1 MLLLDGRDNGENYS
15 SSSPS
20 SSPPSLFPL
29 SPCCSISATDLAAAP
44 LATDPQTPLPAVG
57 SSAPGNFTF
66 VNQADDLVSLT
77 HRKISNTEQRHAI
90 RSHVMQRVR
99 KEELAQGKKRPT
111 GRDLPKRTST
121 TQSFKTSPTHSDL
134 AVKDELVSVSPT
146 SIKEEPNDHATP
158 FPPAQRLSQSSALSP
173 RSFRRPSLHL
183 DPAVHEFDPF
193 QTLPS
198 GRVSHKSLEGLLTY
212 CRLRRQN
219 V

>member
-1 MLLLDGRDNGENYS
+1 MVRITLTPPP
-15 SSSPS
+15 SPS
-20 SSPPSLFPL
+20 PL
-29 SPCCSISATDLAAAP
+29 SPCCSISATDLADTT
-44 LATDPQTPLPAVG
+44 LANDPPTSLPAAG
-57 SSAPGNFTF
+57 SSTPGNFTF

-111 GRDLPKRTST
+111 GRDLPKRAST
-121 TQSFKTSPTHSDL
+121 TQLFKTSPGHSDL
-134 AVKDELVSVSPT
+134 AVKDELASVSPT
-146 SIKEEPNDHATP
+146 SIKEESNDHVTP
-158 FPPAQRLSQSSALSP
+158 FPPAQRLSRSTALSP
-173 RSFRRPSLHL
+173 RPFRRPSLNV

-212 CRLRRQN
+212 CRSKRQDA
-219 V
+219 